1 MPVSAT
7 PYKERNET
15 SLGIDR
21 HISKEDS
28 EHYYV
33 HPFVFCSAYLI
44 LQSTLPLGKI
54 RMQTFGTR
62 ILWKRPSFSFRK
74 NVSGIHTFLASVI
87 VRYWI
92 LAVIESRFY
101 TVQHSCSSHS
111 SNAYNS
117 LQNPPYYCI
126 SLSLPSGFFLL
137 NQLLPKTL
145 RSETF

>member
-7 PYKERNET
+7 PYKRNET
-15 SLGIDR
+15 SLGID
-21 HISKEDS
+21 
-28 EHYYV
+28 V
-33 HPFVFCSAYLI
+33 HSYMYFQKTDICTTYLI

-92 LAVIESRFY
+92 LAVTESRFY
-101 TVQHSCSSHS
+101 NTVVLSSSHS

-117 LQNPPYYCI
+117 LQNPPTVF
-126 SLSLPSGFFLL
+126 LFLPWFFFCYSIVTTK
-137 NQLLPKTL
+137 NFEK
-145 RSETF
+145 